1 MGIREHWRRKGK
13 GRERKRDPIKS
24 VASDHTLDRDV
35 SQDKMFFH
43 PCISVYR
50 APTSVFL
57 FIFGIKGV
65 SQ

>member
-35 SQDKMFFH
+35 SQDKMFLH
-43 PCISVYR
+43 PCISVI
-50 APTSVFL
+50 APLPLFF